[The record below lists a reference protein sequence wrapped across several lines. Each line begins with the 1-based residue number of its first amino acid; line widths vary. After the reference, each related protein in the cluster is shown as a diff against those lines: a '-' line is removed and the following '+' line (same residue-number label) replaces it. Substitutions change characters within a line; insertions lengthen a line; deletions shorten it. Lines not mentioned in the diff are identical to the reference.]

1 MSMNVRTPPSPNYP
15 TTPTASSSSTAAPP
29 SSASAQL
36 TALAVAMETLKTALG
51 ALPPAGGQGPAVP
64 QGPAGEAQAGVSSF
78 APTSAP
84 GNVSAASGVR
94 GASAPGGADAGLA
107 ATPMGKAQGALAQE
121 QQRLQSEKYNFPPHI
136 KEGAVEHNQKLDEKN
151 AKVQEKLT
159 KLDADIAAERAGGGD
174 SKKLKKMEEERTKVA
189 GELKPPFDPAKI
201 TSEIDAVMNDPEIPE
216 KDRKGKLDD
225 IRKKYDLPEHGG
237 SMSMDTMTRHL
248 SEKTKESKDRVGK
261 LQDSHMK
268 QLDGQIKQAKET
280 YGKDSPQ
287 VKALEEQKKGAD
299 GLYGQQKD
307 MLGAQ
312 SDMLWNSFRKV
323 GFFEKVGNFFKGI
336 GNAIAAPFKAIGNV
350 VKGVAEGVGK
360 LFKGDIGGAFS
371 SAFGGVKKGIGN
383 LVDGA
388 KATVSNLGNLVSFV
402 SPKLGEKING
412 FTTGLV
418 DGVGN
423 LAKGAFDTVTSIP
436 QGLANGA
443 GKLLKGD
450 VAGAFGEVGK
460 GVKNAAETGFK
471 TVNDGLP
478 LIATA
483 AAFVPGLQPIA
494 IPLAVASS
502 VKGAVEAG
510 QRGDTLGVVASLAG
524 GVAGGAG
531 AMAARGAS
539 GAATAGSAAA
549 RSAPAASGG
558 AAAAGGA
565 AARSAPA
572 AGGAAAAS
580 GSAAAGGAAARSA
593 PAAGST
599 ATAGSTAATG
609 GASANRWNNVALGAE
624 LVEAGANTAKG
635 IQEGDYFGAV
645 GSAAGG
651 VSKGA
656 TAMGD
661 RRKARAD
668 AAPQGSAAQNQANA
682 SANRWNNVALGA
694 DMVGAGANT
703 AKSLQEG
710 DYFGAAGAAAG
721 GVSKGATAMGD
732 RRKARADA
740 APQGSAA
747 QNQANASANR
757 WNNVALGADLAGAG
771 ANTAKSLQEGDYF
784 GAAGAAA
791 GGVSKGATAMGDRR
805 KARADAAPQ
814 GGVAQNQ
821 ANASANRWNNVALGA
836 DLVGAGANTAKGLQ
850 EGDYFG
856 AASAAAGGVSKGASA
871 FKKTDATTTPA
882 TTTPPNNPT
891 KT

>member
-15 TTPTASSSSTAAPP
+15 TTPNASSSPTAAPL

-51 ALPPAGGQGPAVP
+51 ALPPAGGQGAPVP

-84 GNVSAASGVR
+84 GTVSAAQGVR
-94 GASAPGGADAGLA
+94 GASAPGGADAALA
-107 ATPMGKAQGALAQE
+107 ATPMGQAQGALAQE

-136 KEGAVEHNQKLDEKN
+136 KEGAAEHNQKLGEKN
-151 AKVQEKLT
+151 AKVQEKLA

-189 GELKPPFDPAKI
+189 GELKPPLNPAKI
-201 TSEIDAVMNDPEIPE
+201 TSEIDAVMNDPQIPE
-216 KDRKGKLDD
+216 KERKGKLDD

-237 SMSMDTMTRHL
+237 SMSMDTMTRHV
-248 SEKTKESKDRVGK
+248 SRKTSESKDRVGE
-261 LQDSHMK
+261 LQKSHMK
-268 QLDGQIKQAKET
+268 QLDGQIKQAKEV

-287 VKALEEQKKGAD
+287 VKALEAQKKGAD
-299 GLYGQQKD
+299 GLYNQQKD

-460 GVKNAAETGFK
+460 GVKNAAETGLK

-510 QRGDTLGVVASLAG
+510 QRGDAFGVVASLAG

-549 RSAPAASGG
+549 RSAPAAGGG

-565 AARSAPA
+565 AARTAPA
-572 AGGAAAAS
+572 AGGAAAGGAAARTAPAA
-580 GSAAAGGAAARSA
+580 GGTAAAGNTAAGGAAAS
-593 PAAGST
+593 
-599 ATAGSTAATG
+599 
-609 GASANRWNNVALGAE
+609 RWENVALGAG

-635 IQEGDYFGAV
+635 IQEGDYFGAL

-656 TAMGD
+656 SAMGE
-661 RRKARAD
+661 RRTARAN
-668 AAPQGSAAQNQANA
+668 AAPQGSVAQNQANA
-682 SANRWNNVALGA
+682 SAGRYNNVALGA
-694 DMVGAGANT
+694 DLVGAGANT

-721 GVSKGATAMGD
+721 GVSKGASAMGE
-732 RRKARADA
+732 RRTARANA
-740 APQGSAA
+740 APQGS
-747 QNQANASANR
+747 
-757 WNNVALGADLAGAG
+757 
-771 ANTAKSLQEGDYF
+771 
-784 GAAGAAA
+784 
-791 GGVSKGATAMGDRR
+791 
-805 KARADAAPQ
+805 
-814 GGVAQNQ
+814 VAQNQ
-821 ANASANRWNNVALGA
+821 ANASAGRWNNVALGA

-850 EGDYFG
+850 DGDYFG
-856 AASAAAGGVSKGASA
+856 AASAAAGGVSKGVSA
-871 FKKTDATTTPA
+871 FNKKEATTPPA
-882 TTTPPNNPT
+882 TTTPTPT
-891 KT
+891 KP

>member
-15 TTPTASSSSTAAPP
+15 TTPNASSSPTAAPP

-36 TALAVAMETLKTALG
+36 TALAVAMETLKTALS

-84 GNVSAASGVR
+84 GTVSAASGVR

-107 ATPMGKAQGALAQE
+107 ATPMGQAQGALAQE
-121 QQRLQSEKYNFPPHI
+121 QQRLQREKYDFPPHI
-136 KEGAVEHNQKLDEKN
+136 KEGAVEHNQKLGEKN

-189 GELKPPFDPAKI
+189 GELKPPLNPAKI
-201 TSEIDAVMNDPEIPE
+201 TSEIDAVMNDPQIPE

-248 SEKTKESKDRVGK
+248 SSKTSESKDRVGD
-261 LQDSHMK
+261 LQKSHMK
-268 QLDGQIKQAKET
+268 QLDGQIDKAKEV

-287 VKALEEQKKGAD
+287 VKALEAQKKGAD
-299 GLYGQQKD
+299 GLYDQQKD
-307 MLGAQ
+307 MLKSQ

-510 QRGDTLGVVASLAG
+510 QRGDALGVVASLAG

-549 RSAPAASGG
+549 RSAPAAGG
-558 AAAAGGA
+558 GAAAGGA

-572 AGGAAAAS
+572 AGGTAAA
-580 GSAAAGGAAARSA
+580 GNTAAGGAAAS
-593 PAAGST
+593 
-599 ATAGSTAATG
+599 
-609 GASANRWNNVALGAE
+609 RWENVALGAE
-624 LVEAGANTAKG
+624 LVGAGANTAKG
-635 IQEGDYFGAV
+635 IQEGDYFGAL

-656 TAMGD
+656 SAMGD

-668 AAPQGSAAQNQANA
+668 AAPQGSVAQNQANA
-682 SANRWNNVALGA
+682 SAGRYNNVALGA
-694 DMVGAGANT
+694 DLVGAGANT
-703 AKSLQEG
+703 AKSLQDG

-721 GVSKGATAMGD
+721 GVSKGASAMGE
-732 RRKARADA
+732 RRTARANA

-747 QNQANASANR
+747 QNQANASA
-757 WNNVALGADLAGAG
+757 G
-771 ANTAKSLQEGDYF
+771 
-784 GAAGAAA
+784 
-791 GGVSKGATAMGDRR
+791 
-805 KARADAAPQ
+805 
-814 GGVAQNQ
+814 
-821 ANASANRWNNVALGA
+821 RWNNVALGA
-836 DLVGAGANTAKGLQ
+836 DLVGAGANTAKSLQ
-850 EGDYFG
+850 DGDYFG

-871 FKKTDATTTPA
+871 FKKKEDPTPPA
-882 TTTPPNNPT
+882 TTTPT
-891 KT
+891 KP